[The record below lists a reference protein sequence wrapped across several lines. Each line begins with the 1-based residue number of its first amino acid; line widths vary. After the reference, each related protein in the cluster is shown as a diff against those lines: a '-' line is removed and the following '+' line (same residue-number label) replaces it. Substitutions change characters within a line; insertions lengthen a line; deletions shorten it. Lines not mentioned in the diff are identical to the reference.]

1 MIHFK
6 NKTKPKPRQKPP
18 SCIKDFES
26 TTLPLSKDKLI
37 PPIKRSWFTA
47 KLYKIVAQTFP
58 LEGLTPLDYG
68 QTQSSNF
75 LKIKWFDREQV
86 LDIFDKI
93 ENRDNSDTEDIDI
106 DDSDED
112 SNNDS
117 EI

>member
-6 NKTKPKPRQKPP
+6 
-18 SCIKDFES
+18 IKLNQNLVRNLPVAS
-26 TTLPLSKDKLI
+26 TTLTLCKDKLI
-37 PPIKRSWFTA
+37 QPIKRSWFTA
-47 KLYKIVAQTFP
+47 KPYKIVAQTFP

-86 LDIFDKI
+86 LYINDKI
-93 ENRDNSDTEDIDI
+93 ENRDNSDTVNIDI
-106 DDSDED
+106 EDSDED

-117 EI
+117 KI

>member
-37 PPIKRSWFTA
+37 PPIKPSWFTA

-86 LDIFDKI
+86 LDIIGKI
-93 ENRDNSDTEDIDI
+93 ENRDNSDTKDIDI